1 MLRKTKADVAVI
13 GEGEETILE
22 IMMAHLDGS
31 KDFSNIMSVAYLKQS
46 VYVENP
52 RRKTI
57 KTLKNIPHPAW
68 DIFPMEK
75 YTSCL
80 RFSRMTESDRA
91 FPIMSTR
98 GCTDKCSF
106 CFRLDSGI
114 RVRKPEDVIDE
125 MKILYEKY
133 GVTYFYFVDE
143 LAVVNKKQI
152 LKLLKLIKTELP
164 PIKFRMDCRVT
175 CFDHEIARE
184 LKSAGCGM
192 LNIGFE
198 TSSQKVLDE
207 MNKRASVTQNIAAAE
222 LALKNEIGI
231 GINMI
236 WGLPGDTI
244 ETMKNNAEF
253 IKKYNQYDQIRTI
266 RPVTPYPGS
275 PLFVKAVKEGAL
287 EGPDDFYE
295 KFNNSD
301 LYMVNFTNETMDK
314 IYEALFEV
322 NSDLIRDHFQNTS
335 QNWDRADDLIG
346 RFRALYFEG
355 GIDFRGPR
363 DSLPSTISDKQA
375 INRHQRSDSA
385 TTMGVWD
392 GLELEEGTRLSG
404 M

>member
-152 LKLLKLIKTELP
+152 LKLL
-164 PIKFRMDCRVT
+164 R
-175 CFDHEIARE
+175 
-184 LKSAGCGM
+184 
-192 LNIGFE
+192 
-198 TSSQKVLDE
+198 
-207 MNKRASVTQNIAAAE
+207 
-222 LALKNEIGI
+222 
-231 GINMI
+231 
-236 WGLPGDTI
+236 
-244 ETMKNNAEF
+244 
-253 IKKYNQYDQIRTI
+253 
-266 RPVTPYPGS
+266 GS
-275 PLFVKAVKEGAL
+275 
-287 EGPDDFYE
+287 
-295 KFNNSD
+295 
-301 LYMVNFTNETMDK
+301 
-314 IYEALFEV
+314 
-322 NSDLIRDHFQNTS
+322 
-335 QNWDRADDLIG
+335 
-346 RFRALYFEG
+346 
-355 GIDFRGPR
+355 
-363 DSLPSTISDKQA
+363 
-375 INRHQRSDSA
+375 
-385 TTMGVWD
+385 
-392 GLELEEGTRLSG
+392 
-404 M
+404 